1 MAARASGT
9 TPRAT
14 LGDEVF
20 VRRDKRLRR
29 SHRKAGKI
37 DAPATTPE
45 AAARNDEETRARV
58 IRAHQSM
65 QTVFQPIV
73 DLRSGQPVGAEALA
87 RFDVL
92 PARTPDVWFAEATS
106 VGLGVQ
112 LEVAALHSALEQ
124 LHRIPAGIYLSLNA
138 SPLAMAS
145 PELRQAMTRIPA
157 ERVVLELTEHTG
169 IDDYQLFAATI
180 QDLRSSGAR
189 LAVDDAGAG
198 FASFRHILN
207 LRPDV
212 IKLDI
217 GLTRGID
224 VDPARRALGTA
235 LLNFGFDAYR
245 ATMVAE
251 GIETQ
256 GEFNT
261 LRSLGCRFGQ
271 GFFLGRPGRLAAP
284 RGV

>member
-1 MAARASGT
+1 
-9 TPRAT
+9 
-14 LGDEVF
+14 LGDDVF
-20 VRRDKRLRR
+20 VRREKKLRR
-29 SHRKAGKI
+29 THRKNDDAVAGASAAPPVPPV
-37 DAPATTPE
+37 DA
-45 AAARNDEETRARV
+45 EERRSRIVRAY
-58 IRAHQSM
+58 QSM

-73 DLRSGQPVGAEALA
+73 DLQTGQPVGAEALA

-92 PARTPDVWFAEATS
+92 PARTPDVWFAEAS
-106 VGLGVQ
+106 SLGLGVQ
-112 LEVAALHSALEQ
+112 LEIAALHSALDQ
-124 LHRIPAGIYLSLNA
+124 LHRLPAGIYLSLNA

-145 PELRQAMTRIPA
+145 PELRDAMTRIPA

-169 IDDYQLFAATI
+169 IEDYRLFAEAI
-180 QDLRSSGAR
+180 EHLRSSGAR

-245 ATMVAE
+245 AIMVAE

-261 LRSLGCRFGQ
+261 LRALGCPFGQ
-271 GFFLGRPGRLAAP
+271 GFYLGRPGRLAGP
-284 RGV
+284 RPA